1 MSLIDIRKL
10 NAEIDTLIAKQKNEI
25 ADMNKQREKNYEEMF
40 DEMVRDL
47 SEMWAV
53 AIEVKED
60 MWVETDIKSHYGSPI
75 DNYRFR
81 FERGKHIGIGLDG
94 GCFLG
99 RIDLELDS
107 YKDVKRMNN
116 RSGAFAGLHFDIDDI
131 VSNWKSQRDVFERR
145 LEEECV
151 RCIKQKAE
159 IANANWKYARKEL
172 ENAESWR
179 RKNTNEP

>member
-53 AIEVKED
+53 PIEVKED
-60 MWVETDIKSHYGSPI
+60 IWVETDIKSHYGSPI
-75 DNYRFR
+75 ANYRFR
-81 FERGKHIGIGLDG
+81 FERGKHVGIGVGDG
-94 GCFLG
+94 CYLG
-99 RIDLELDS
+99 RIDLELDN

-145 LEEECV
+145 LEEECI
-151 RCIKQKAE
+151 RSIKQKAE
-159 IANANWKYARKEL
+159 TANANWEYARKEL
-172 ENAESWR
+172 ENAESRR
-179 RKNTNEP
+179 RKNTDEP